1 MTITSEER
9 ELLDML
15 RKATPERKNLM
26 LITLTAGAHL
36 DGITEFEL
44 PQCSRAEYKRHIKA
58 LRQMQHTDPTPYIR
72 QVATKGIELI
82 REVCPIK
89 CSGKHERSARGAFP
103 VYGTAKMV
111 IIWA

>member
-15 RKATPERKNLM
+15 HKAMPERKNLM

-44 PQCSRAEYKRHIKA
+44 PP
-58 LRQMQHTDPTPYIR
+58 MQPGRIQAPHQSPTPDAAHR
-72 QVATKGIELI
+72 PHPLHPG
-82 REVCPIK
+82 R
-89 CSGKHERSARGAFP
+89 
-103 VYGTAKMV
+103 
-111 IIWA
+111 

>member
-15 RKATPERKNLM
+15 HKAMPERKNLM

-58 LRQMQHTDPTPYIR
+58 LRQMQHTDPIRCAVPVGAAQNTNGYIISYR
-72 QVATKGIELI
+72 YGGYWLNELYEG
-82 REVCPIK
+82 RTEQ
-89 CSGKHERSARGAFP
+89 
-103 VYGTAKMV
+103 
-111 IIWA
+111 

>member
-15 RKATPERKNLM
+15 HKAMPERKNLM

-44 PQCSRAEYKRHIKA
+44 PQCSRAAPYNNPKIKSAPQGA
-58 LRQMQHTDPTPYIR
+58 L
-72 QVATKGIELI
+72 
-82 REVCPIK
+82 
-89 CSGKHERSARGAFP
+89 FP
-103 VYGTAKMV
+103 FMGLQK
-111 IIWA
+111 WS

>member
-15 RKATPERKNLM
+15 HKATPERKNLM

-36 DGITEFEL
+36 NGITEFEL
-44 PQCSRAEYKRHIKA
+44 PKCNRAEYKRHIKA
-58 LRQMQHTDPTPYIR
+58 LRQMQHTDPTHYIR
-72 QVATKGIELI
+72 QVATKSIDLI

-89 CSGKHERSARGAFP
+89 
-103 VYGTAKMV
+103 
-111 IIWA
+111 

>member
-44 PQCSRAEYKRHIKA
+44 PQCSRAEYKRHIKR
-58 LRQMQHTDPTPYIR
+58 LRQEQHTNPYP
-72 QVATKGIELI
+72 QVRELAATSIELV
-82 REVCPIK
+82 RTVCPIK
-89 CSGKHERSARGAFP
+89 
-103 VYGTAKMV
+103 
-111 IIWA
+111 

>member
-15 RKATPERKNLM
+15 HKAMPERKNLM

-44 PQCSRAEYKRHIKA
+44 PQ
-58 LRQMQHTDPTPYIR
+58 
-72 QVATKGIELI
+72 
-82 REVCPIK
+82 
-89 CSGKHERSARGAFP
+89 
-103 VYGTAKMV
+103 
-111 IIWA
+111 

>member
-44 PQCSRAEYKRHIKA
+44 PQCSRAE
-58 LRQMQHTDPTPYIR
+58 
-72 QVATKGIELI
+72 
-82 REVCPIK
+82 
-89 CSGKHERSARGAFP
+89 
-103 VYGTAKMV
+103 
-111 IIWA
+111 